1 MTSKPKTIL
10 VIEDDAE
17 TVQLLRLTFRRRG
30 IKIVTWPN
38 GEECLAAAQ
47 ALQPDLILL
56 DIMMPGMDGWE
67 IYQRMQASPNLRLLP
82 IIIISAK
89 PEPIARLHGQNFD
102 TVASYIRKPFSPRA
116 LVTLVEQ
123 CLGSPTK
130 DCPATCP

>member
-1 MTSKPKTIL
+1 MTNKPKTIL

-30 IKIVTWPN
+30 IKIITRPN

-47 ALQPDLILL
+47 ALQPDLVIL

-67 IYQRMQASPNLRLLP
+67 IYQRMQASPLLRLLP
-82 IIIISAK
+82 IIVISAK
-89 PEPIARLHGQNFD
+89 PEAIARLQGQRFD
-102 TVASYIRKPFSPRA
+102 TVASYIRKPFNPRA

-123 CLGSPTK
+123 CLAI
-130 DCPATCP
+130 PAKEPR